1 MSVIEPAAAP
11 AAAAPI
17 EALDA
22 GRIRAAL
29 PGWAR
34 LGGLCVH
41 GAVDSTNTWL
51 QERSQ
56 SLPSPFACLS
66 EHQLAGR
73 GRRGRVWVDGTGRD
87 LCLSLLWRFGAAQAR
102 TQGLSLAVGVAAAR
116 ALAAT
121 GADGI
126 GLKWPNDVVWR
137 DRKLGGVLIEGSVS
151 GRVWTVVIGIGVN
164 VHSRGAPGPRIPRA
178 HLGSIPGAR
187 VSRNRLA
194 ADLIAEVWAECARFE
209 ESGPG
214 PAIGEWTR
222 LDAMRGRAVRVHR
235 PDGEVGGIAR
245 GVDEAGELLVEV
257 DGALERVMSAEV
269 SLRPDPSAE
278 PGRQG
283 PPARLD
289 RPGDAA

>member
-1 MSVIEPAAAP
+1 MSAP
-11 AAAAPI
+11 ATAPI

-41 GAVDSTNTWL
+41 GAIDSTNVWL
-51 QERSQ
+51 QERSH

-73 GRRGRVWVDGTGRD
+73 GRRGRVWEDGMGRD
-87 LCLSLLWRFGAAQAR
+87 ICLSLLWRFSAAQAR
-102 TQGLSLAVGVAAAR
+102 AQGLSLAVGVAAAR

-121 GADGI
+121 GASGI
-126 GLKWPNDVVWR
+126 ELKWPNDVVWR
-137 DRKLGGVLIEGSVS
+137 DRKLGGILIEGSVA
-151 GRVWTVVIGIGVN
+151 GRAWNVVIGVGINIHPCAGPDVRVPR
-164 VHSRGAPGPRIPRA
+164 VH
-178 HLGSIPGAR
+178 LESIPGAQ

-194 ADLIAEVWAECARFE
+194 AGLIAEIWAECARFE
-209 ESGPG
+209 ELGAG

-222 LDAMRGRAVRVHR
+222 LDAMRGRAVTVHR
-235 PDGEVGGIAR
+235 PDGGVGGIAR

-257 DGALERVMSAEV
+257 DGALERFVSAEV
-269 SLRPDPSAE
+269 SLRPD
-278 PGRQG
+278 RQG
-283 PPARLD
+283 S
-289 RPGDAA
+289 PGDAA

>member
-41 GAVDSTNTWL
+41 GTVDSTNTWL
-51 QERSQ
+51 QERSH

-121 GADGI
+121 GAGGI

-164 VHSRGAPGPRIPRA
+164 VHSCGAPDPQFPRA

-235 PDGEVGGIAR
+235 PDGDVGGIAR

-257 DGALERVMSAEV
+257 DGALERVVSAEV
-269 SLRPDPSAE
+269 SLR
-278 PGRQG
+278 
-283 PPARLD
+283 LD
-289 RPGDAA
+289 RKGVPGDPA

>member
-1 MSVIEPAAAP
+1 MSEPAAAAAP
-11 AAAAPI
+11 AGAPI

-29 PGWAR
+29 PDRVR

-41 GAVDSTNTWL
+41 RAIDSTNTWL
-51 QERSQ
+51 QERSH

-121 GADGI
+121 GAGGV

-137 DRKLGGVLIEGSVS
+137 DRKLGGILIEGSVS

-164 VHSRGAPGPRIPRA
+164 VHSCGVPDPRIPRA
-178 HLGSIPGAR
+178 HLGSIPGVR

-209 ESGPG
+209 ESGAG
-214 PAIGEWTR
+214 PAIREWTR

-235 PDGEVGGIAR
+235 PDGEGEVSGIAR

-257 DGALERVMSAEV
+257 DGALERVVSAEV
-269 SLRPDPSAE
+269 SLRLD
-278 PGRQG
+278 

>member
-1 MSVIEPAAAP
+1 MSEPPAAAT
-11 AAAAPI
+11 API

-34 LGGLCVH
+34 MGGLCVH
-41 GAVDSTNTWL
+41 GAVDSTNTWI
-51 QERSQ
+51 QERSH

-87 LCLSLLWRFGAAQAR
+87 LCLSLLWRFGAARAR
-102 TQGLSLAVGVAAAR
+102 AQGLGLAVGVAAAR

-121 GADGI
+121 GVEGI
-126 GLKWPNDVVWR
+126 GLKWPNDLVWK
-137 DRKLGGVLIEGSVS
+137 DRKLGGILIEGSVS
-151 GRVWTVVIGIGVN
+151 GRVWTVVIGIGIN
-164 VHSRGAPGPRIPRA
+164 VHPGGGPDPHVPRV
-178 HLGSIPGAR
+178 HLGSIPGAN

-194 ADLIAEVWAECARFE
+194 AGLIAEAWAECARFE
-209 ESGPG
+209 ESGAG

-235 PDGEVGGIAR
+235 PDGEEVGGIAR

-257 DGALERVMSAEV
+257 DGALERVVSDEV
-269 SLRPDPSAE
+269 SLR
-278 PGRQG
+278 
-283 PPARLD
+283 LD
-289 RPGDAA
+289 RRPPPGGAE

>member
-1 MSVIEPAAAP
+1 MSAGGSAAA

-17 EALDA
+17 EAEALDA
-22 GRIRAAL
+22 ARIRAAL

-41 GAVDSTNTWL
+41 GAVDSTNSWL
-51 QERSQ
+51 LERAF
-56 SLPSPFACLS
+56 SLPSPFVCLS

-73 GRRGRVWVDGTGRD
+73 GRRGRVWEDGTGRD
-87 LCLSLLWRFGAAQAR
+87 LCLSVLWRFDAARAR
-102 TQGLSLAVGVAAAR
+102 AQGLSLAVGVAAAR

-121 GADGI
+121 GAGGI
-126 GLKWPNDVVWR
+126 ELKWPNDVVWR
-137 DRKLGGVLIEGSVS
+137 DRKLGGILIEGSVS

-164 VHSRGAPGPRIPRA
+164 VHPCAAPDLPAPRA

-194 ADLIAEVWAECARFE
+194 AGLIAEIWAECARFE
-209 ESGPG
+209 ERGAG

-245 GVDEAGELLVEV
+245 GVDDAGELLVEV
-257 DGALERVMSAEV
+257 DGAIERFVSAEV
-269 SLRPDPSAE
+269 SLRSDP
-278 PGRQG
+278 QG
-283 PPARLD
+283 V
-289 RPGDAA
+289 PGDAA

>member
-1 MSVIEPAAAP
+1 MSVRAAAAAP
-11 AAAAPI
+11 AAAPS

-29 PGWAR
+29 PDRVR

-41 GAVDSTNTWL
+41 RAVDSTNTWL
-51 QERSQ
+51 QERSH

-116 ALAAT
+116 ALVAA
-121 GADGI
+121 GAGGV

-164 VHSRGAPGPRIPRA
+164 VHSCGAPDPRIPRA

-194 ADLIAEVWAECARFE
+194 ADLIAETWAECARFE
-209 ESGPG
+209 ELGAG
-214 PAIGEWTR
+214 PAIREWAR

-235 PDGEVGGIAR
+235 PDGEIGGIAR

-257 DGALERVMSAEV
+257 DGALERFVSAEV
-269 SLRPDPSAE
+269 SLRPD
-278 PGRQG
+278 
-283 PPARLD
+283 
-289 RPGDAA
+289 RPGVPGDVA

>member
-1 MSVIEPAAAP
+1 MSVDGS
-11 AAAAPI
+11 AAAAAVAPVEA

-22 GRIRAAL
+22 ARIRAAL
-29 PGWAR
+29 PEWAR

-41 GAVDSTNTWL
+41 GAVDSTNSWL
-51 QERSQ
+51 LERSC

-73 GRRGRVWVDGTGRD
+73 GRRGRVWEDGTGRD
-87 LCLSLLWRFGAAQAR
+87 LCLSLLWRFDAARAR
-102 TQGLSLAVGVAAAR
+102 AQGLSLAVGVAAAR

-121 GADGI
+121 GAGGI

-137 DRKLGGVLIEGSVS
+137 DRKLGGILIEGSVS

-164 VHSRGAPGPRIPRA
+164 VHPGGAPDPCIPRA
-178 HLGSIPGAR
+178 HLGSIPGAH

-194 ADLIAEVWAECARFE
+194 ADLIAEIWAECARFE
-209 ESGPG
+209 ECGAG

-245 GVDEAGELLVEV
+245 GVDDAGELLVEV
-257 DGALERVMSAEV
+257 DGAIERFVSAEV
-269 SLRPDPSAE
+269 SLRS
-278 PGRQG
+278 
-283 PPARLD
+283 D
-289 RPGDAA
+289 RRWVPGDAA

>member
-1 MSVIEPAAAP
+1 MSEPAAAAAP
-11 AAAAPI
+11 AGAPI

-29 PGWAR
+29 PGRVR

-41 GAVDSTNTWL
+41 RAVDSTNTWL
-51 QERSQ
+51 QERSH

-121 GADGI
+121 GADGV

-151 GRVWTVVIGIGVN
+151 GRVWTVVIGVGVN
-164 VHSRGAPGPRIPRA
+164 VHSCGAPDPHIPRA
-178 HLGSIPGAR
+178 RLGSIPGAC
-187 VSRNRLA
+187 VSRNGLA
-194 ADLIAEVWAECARFE
+194 ADLIAEIWAECARFE
-209 ESGPG
+209 ELGAG
-214 PAIGEWTR
+214 PAIREWTR
-222 LDAMRGRAVRVHR
+222 LDAMRGRAVRVHG
-235 PDGEVGGIAR
+235 PGGETGGIAR

-257 DGALERVMSAEV
+257 DGALERFVSAEV
-269 SLRPDPSAE
+269 SLRPD
-278 PGRQG
+278 
-283 PPARLD
+283 
-289 RPGDAA
+289 RPGVPGEVA